1 MLLAAIVALVA
12 VGVYIV
18 SKWRDTADD
27 DAISTSELLSNF
39 REMHSRGELTNEEFR
54 TIKTRLSYKLKA
66 ELKDTDHEGLSDTEG
81 SCGFNSLQGRL
92 HWCVSPAA
100 LEQQLFSSL
109 SRDRDALRDGLMQ
122 IGPGPTRATPQT
134 GLEFRHLEYRL
145 VAISLDRCC

>member
-1 MLLAAIVALVA
+1 MELLEGPWTRAIMLLAAIVALVA

-66 ELKDTDHEGLSDTEG
+66 ELKDTDHEG
-81 SCGFNSLQGRL
+81 
-92 HWCVSPAA
+92 
-100 LEQQLFSSL
+100 
-109 SRDRDALRDGLMQ
+109 
-122 IGPGPTRATPQT
+122 
-134 GLEFRHLEYRL
+134 
-145 VAISLDRCC
+145 